1 MKYYRHNGAW
11 VPAHLFAKP
20 QRVAPAIIRD
30 SIDPL
35 RSMAD
40 GKFYDSKSQM
50 RRAYK
55 ALGYEELGND
65 TPLTPPPYKPDPTIE
80 GDVAQAYQMV
90 EQGYVPPPVEA
101 IDAGEFADAPVKIYG

>member
-1 MKYYRHNGAW
+1 VKFIRYNGEW
-11 VPAHLFAKP
+11 VPASAFTRP
-20 QRVAPAIIRD
+20 PRVAPAIIRD

-40 GKFYDSKSQM
+40 GRLYDSKSQM

-55 ALGYEELGND
+55 ELGYEELGND
-65 TPLTPPPYKPDPTIE
+65 APLTPPPYKPDPTIVD
-80 GDVAQAYQMV
+80 DVAQAYQMV

-101 IDAGEFADAPVKIYG
+101 IDAGEFADAPVKIY